1 MKKISLFI
9 ILIVFSLTL
18 IACIDLDNASSNSD
32 SLTIS
37 APINVQISND
47 VLSWNPVSDATE
59 YVVVVGTTRRTVTST
74 TFNLSSLNLQ
84 QGTYEVSVIAKRNT
98 IESNPSNKVS
108 YTISNPNEVHYLSD
122 DRFLER
128 IEDLSLYRFFFVFL
142 NSDQERISSNA
153 TINIRIVNNEG
164 IEVYKKAHKITNNDF
179 GNWTWE
185 RNNPRTEFYGT
196 VEIPFDQITPGN
208 ASYGTMYFQVNV
220 EGNVNFNEHE
230 RSINITELPV
240 AFDLQLPNTPLEVSI
255 LSTLI
260 VGRVWWKVNITE
272 ISYEYN
278 AARQRLTVYFEGQ
291 KTYCINNG
299 NFQLKVLDLNMTFIP
314 SDEMLLE
321 HAKSIQDITKPT
333 MEFLTPTSFKSNN
346 EYLLF
351 PSVEHIIRNLINR
364 WNNYSTCFII
374 DDEDAI
380 LSLIQSTRIA
390 GYRLQSSYFRMKGTQ
405 IPGFRGEVRFSTKL
419 SIPIGELYKIILYFA
434 QFSGVGIKTS
444 LGMGAT
450 KIITGNK
457 S

>member
-1 MKKISLFI
+1 MIKQYRIKIKPENEDI
-9 ILIVFSLTL
+9 IPKLSSYYFYGLLMELIDGEYANQLHNNG
-18 IACIDLDNASSNSD
+18 IN
-32 SLTIS
+32 
-37 APINVQISND
+37 PINQYIQMDIPN
-47 VLSWNPVSDATE
+47 N
-59 YVVVVGTTRRTVTST
+59 
-74 TFNLSSLNLQ
+74 SLLW
-84 QGTYEVSVIAKRNT
+84 
-98 IESNPSNKVS
+98 
-108 YTISNPNEVHYLSD
+108 
-122 DRFLER
+122 
-128 IEDLSLYRFFFVFL
+128 
-142 NSDQERISSNA
+142 
-153 TINIRIVNNEG
+153 TINLLGKDAIS
-164 IEVYKKAHKITNNDF
+164 
-179 GNWTWE
+179 
-185 RNNPRTEFYGT
+185 
-196 VEIPFDQITPGN
+196 QLTP
-208 ASYGTMYFQVNV
+208 V
-220 EGNVNFNEHE
+220 
-230 RSINITELPV
+230 I
-240 AFDLQLPNTPLEVSI
+240 
-255 LSTLI
+255 
-260 VGRVWWKVNITE
+260 
-272 ISYEYN
+272 
-278 AARQRLTVYFEGQ
+278 EGQ

-405 IPGFRGEVRFSTKL
+405 IPGFRGDVRFSTKL

>member
-1 MKKISLFI
+1 MKSMKKISLFI

-164 IEVYKKAHKITNNDF
+164 IEVYKKAHTITNNDF

-291 KTYCINNG
+291 KTYDKDKSEATTIRISVRLIDSDG
-299 NFQLKVLDLNMTFIP
+299 FVVESKAFYTP
-314 SDEMLLE
+314 SIMVGE
-321 HAKSIQDITKPT
+321 
-333 MEFLTPTSFKSNN
+333 
-346 EYLLF
+346 
-351 PSVEHIIRNLINR
+351 
-364 WNNYSTCFII
+364 
-374 DDEDAI
+374 
-380 LSLIQSTRIA
+380 
-390 GYRLQSSYFRMKGTQ
+390 
-405 IPGFRGEVRFSTKL
+405 GFRNETIIFYDLPPGDYIIEI
-419 SIPIGELYKIILYFA
+419 IPNQY
-434 QFSGVGIKTS
+434 
-444 LGMGAT
+444 
-450 KIITGNK
+450 
-457 S
+457 